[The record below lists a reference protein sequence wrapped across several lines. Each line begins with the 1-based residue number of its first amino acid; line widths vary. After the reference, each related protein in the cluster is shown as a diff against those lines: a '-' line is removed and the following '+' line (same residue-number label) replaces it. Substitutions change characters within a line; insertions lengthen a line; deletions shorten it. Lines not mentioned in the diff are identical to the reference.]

1 MAPSGLFMKCFVILA
16 VLLFSVPLQAQKGVF
31 LAPNVFSAQAFP
43 EPTKVLQTLW
53 LNRALRDRAG
63 KILGHSYAGLRQR
76 YWGQGSKTA
85 WVFEEIGKE
94 LPITVGVVIENNRIA
109 KISILEYRESRG
121 GEVRYP
127 FFTDQFKQLGLIKT
141 PKKYALDGSIDGIT
155 GATLSV
161 RAIKK
166 VATLAL
172 MFHHNTPFT
181 QVGSS
186 RSQFER

>member
-1 MAPSGLFMKCFVILA
+1 MKSFVILA
-16 VLLFSVPLQAQKGVF
+16 VLLFSVSLQAQKGVF
-31 LAPNVFSAQAFP
+31 LAPSAFSAQAFP
-43 EPTKVLQTLW
+43 KPSKVLQTLW
-53 LNRALRDRAG
+53 LNRAMRDRAE

-76 YWGQGSKTA
+76 YWGQGTKTA

-94 LPITVGVVIENNRIA
+94 LPITVGVIIENNRIA

-127 FFTDQFKQLGLIKT
+127 FFTDQFKRLGLIKT
-141 PKKYALDGSIDGIT
+141 PKKYALSGHIDGVT

-172 MFHHNTPFT
+172 LFHHNTPFT
-181 QVGSS
+181 QVASS
-186 RSQFER
+186 GPRFER